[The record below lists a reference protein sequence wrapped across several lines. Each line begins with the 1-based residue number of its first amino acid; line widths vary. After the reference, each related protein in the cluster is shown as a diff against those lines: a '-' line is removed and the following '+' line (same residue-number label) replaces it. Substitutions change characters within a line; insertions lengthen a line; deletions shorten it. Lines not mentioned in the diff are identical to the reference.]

1 MLSLD
6 EIAGVL
12 QVDLAAAVVGDGSV
26 LMSALS
32 TDTRTISD
40 GQTFLALRGPNHDGH
55 EYLDAAVAAGA
66 QAIIVEQKTEL
77 DVPQLVVTD
86 TRLALGQLARLWC
99 QSYPAKRVAIT
110 GSNGKTTVKEMIAAI
125 LRCRVE
131 RLDSAEVQAKVLA
144 TKGNLNNDIGL
155 PLTCLSLQSSHRYAV
170 LEMGTSS
177 GGEIEYLSTLASP
190 EIALVIGVAAAHLEG
205 FDSVESIAREKA
217 SIFSGLDEQGLA
229 VFPLTTPYTTIFR
242 QAAAHCKTLTF
253 ALNSDAQAVSEA
265 DVTATVNKVAGDQQ
279 RGVTATNSAHISLSA
294 NLTSAL
300 AGRSFDISLQLL
312 GQHNLSNALAAIAAV
327 CTLDVNEQDIVQGLA
342 SVEAVPGRL
351 QLRSGSPARL
361 IDDTYNANPASM
373 HAAIDLLAQY
383 PGKRVLVMGDMKE
396 LGEQELQLHAEAG
409 RYADSV
415 GLDCLIAVGTLAAH
429 AASEFGENGV
439 SFISKAQVAELL
451 HEKLG
456 AEHTVLFKGSRS
468 ARIEEIIDQL
478 LKLADGDGPDGLP
491 PGSVTDEADDT
502 DCTDTHFAAGAADRQ
517 SYIGIS
523 HRLVHL

>member
-6 EIAGVL
+6 KIAGAL
-12 QVDLAAAVVGDGSV
+12 QADFAAVVVGDGSV
-26 LMSALS
+26 LVSAVS
-32 TDTRTISD
+32 TDTRTIRE

-55 EYLDAAVAAGA
+55 EHLDAAIAAGA
-66 QAIIVEQKTEL
+66 QSVIVEEKTEL
-77 DVPQLVVTD
+77 DVPQLVVSD
-86 TRLALGQLARLWC
+86 TRLALGQMARLWC
-99 QSYPAKRVAIT
+99 QLYPAKRIAIT

-131 RLDSAEVQAKVLA
+131 RLDGAEVLAKVLA

-177 GGEIEYLSTLASP
+177 GGEIGYLSHLASP

-205 FDSVESIAREKA
+205 FDSVESIAHEKA

-229 VFPLTTPYTTIFR
+229 VFSLNTPYTTVFH

-253 ALNSDAQAVSEA
+253 ALNSDAAVAEA
-265 DVTATVNKVAGDQQ
+265 DVTAVINKINGDQQ
-279 RGVTATNSAHISLSA
+279 HGSTATNSARISLSA
-294 NLTSAL
+294 NLNSAL
-300 AGRSFDISLQLL
+300 AGCSFDITLQLL
-312 GQHNLSNALAAIAAV
+312 GQHNLSNALAAIATV
-327 CTLDVNEQDIVQGLA
+327 CTLDVTEQDIVQGLA

-351 QLRSGSPARL
+351 QLRSGSPACL

-373 HAAIDLLAQY
+373 HAAIDLLAKY

-396 LGEQELQLHAEAG
+396 LGGQELQLHADAG
-409 RYADSV
+409 SYAKAV

-429 AASEFGENGV
+429 AAGEFGDKGV
-439 SFISKAQVAELL
+439 SFVSKREVAELL

-478 LKLADGDGPDGLP
+478 LKLAAGDGPDNLP
-491 PGSVTDEADDT
+491 PGSACHEADDT
-502 DCTDTHFAAGAADRQ
+502 DGIDTHFVAGAADRQ
-517 SYIGIS
+517 NYIGIS
-523 HRLVHL
+523 HRLVFL